1 MKIDYFLTAV
11 FALLSCAS
19 SVSAQNYTVSQ
30 TGIFSPQDAKDTME
44 GILKWWLPV
53 GGGKGKERVQK
64 ALDFLTSNGWLT
76 KRETIPPK
84 RLYGINKERLSE
96 IRDFLRARQAEKT

>member
-1 MKIDYFLTAV
+1 MSRDEKDNS
-11 FALLSCAS
+11 LSDKDQAE
-19 SVSAQNYTVSQ
+19 SVEQVIREILQYLVEH
-30 TGIFSPQDAKDTME
+30 PDAKDTME

-53 GGGKGKERVQK
+53 GCGKGHERVQK